1 LVSLEIC
8 AGAGGQATGL
18 EHAGFFPRLL
28 VDSGEDP
35 CQTLRWN
42 RRSWRVEK
50 ADIGEFDPYVFEEAR
65 GVDLLS
71 GGLPRVQSAATA
83 TRADNEE
90 PLRVLRDAAGLVR
103 VVRPR
108 AVLLENMPELVER
121 DQFVYMREELAET
134 LTALG
139 YVVSWGVLNAAD
151 HGVPQDRSH
160 GFLVALR
167 DDAAEPFHWPVP
179 NADPAPTLGET
190 LKASMASKGWTGAD
204 VWAARADALAPALVG
219 GSADRGG
226 PDLGPTGQKR
236 KWARLGVEGKSLW
249 NDVPNADF
257 APDGLPHITV
267 RQAAELQGFPA
278 NWQFCGRKTS
288 TYRQV
293 ALALPPLVAAA
304 VGRQLVRALEGAR
317 D

>member
-1 LVSLEIC
+1 MVSLEIC

-18 EHAGFFPRLL
+18 EHAGFFPRML
-28 VDSGEDP
+28 VDSDDDP
-35 CQTLRWN
+35 CRTLKWN
-42 RRSWRVEK
+42 RRSWRVEN
-50 ADIGEFDPYVFEEAR
+50 ADIGEFDPYVFEETR

-83 TRADNEE
+83 TRVDNAE
-90 PLRVLRDAAGLVR
+90 PLRVLRDAAGLAR

-108 AVLLENMPELVER
+108 AVLLENMPDLVES
-121 DQFVYMREELAET
+121 DQFAGIREELREA

-167 DDAAEPFHWPVP
+167 DDAAEPFHWPAP

-190 LKASMASKGWTGAD
+190 LRVSMASKGWPGAD
-204 VWAARADALAPALVG
+204 AWAARADALAPALVG
-219 GSADRGG
+219 GSAERGG

-249 NDVPNADF
+249 NDVPGPGF
-257 APDGLPHITV
+257 ASDGLPHITV
-267 RQAAELQGFPA
+267 RQAADLQGFPQ
-278 NWQFCGRKTS
+278 NWQFCGLKGS

-304 VGRQLVRALEGAR
+304 VGRQLVRALEGAG